1 MDVLVILPLA
11 CSLCGAIVGVL
22 TLRINERKGIV
33 SQAAWQAR
41 VDASLLSVE
50 EHTREVLKSLERS
63 ERRIRDLEMDSRI
76 MQHDLKRLVQDRKEG
91 VYELESQTA

>member
-1 MDVLVILPLA
+1 MDELVILPLA

-22 TLRINERKGIV
+22 TLRLNERKGIA

-50 EHTREVLKSLERS
+50 NHTREVLRSLERS
-63 ERRIRDLEMDSRI
+63 ELRIRDLEMDSRI
-76 MQHDLKRLVQDRKEG
+76 MQHDLKRLVSERGEG
-91 VYELESQTA
+91 IYELESQTA